1 MEQKLN
7 TTITPHDAEFNSWFK
22 FVTLKQLCCAP
33 THLSLSILMILKRF
47 LLIILSTYEVIRIVF
62 LKNQHIFKEAATIK
76 SFARRTI

>member
-7 TTITPHDAEFNSWFK
+7 TTITPHDSEFNLWFK

-47 LLIILSTYEVIRIVF
+47 LLIILSTYEVYETSV
-62 LKNQHIFKEAATIK
+62 NY
-76 SFARRTI
+76 